1 MYVNTVGLDT
11 VIVVSPAVMV
21 VGVFTVVETVEVLM
35 LPLQVG
41 VKGIW
46 YTVGVELVARVGVK
60 VGVKL
65 ELIELEG

>member
-41 VKGIW
+41 VKGI
-46 YTVGVELVARVGVK
+46 
-60 VGVKL
+60 
-65 ELIELEG
+65 